1 MKIATV
7 TLNPAIDQTVRVDNF
22 RPNRVNRGQEIRF
35 EASGKGVNVASFLAD
50 YGHDT
55 AVTGYLGQANVAIFE
70 QFFASKSIDDNFVRI
85 PGSTRINVKVV
96 DEARQ
101 QTTDINMPGQT
112 PPQEAQH
119 ALFETIEQL
128 ADSCDWF
135 VLSGSLPP
143 HVPATI
149 YATIIT
155 KLKRRQ
161 KQVILDTSGEALR
174 EGIQAGPTI
183 VKPNIEELQ
192 QLVRQTL
199 TSQAEVQQ
207 AAHQLLGVY
216 SRGRAEPCPYYT
228 HPNEDVRLVVVSMG
242 RQGAM
247 LVEPE
252 TTLLAIPPTMTV
264 KKTFGAGDAMVAGL
278 VAAQIQGLSLADCG
292 RLATA
297 FSVGAIS
304 QSSYNLPTHDT
315 LRRYFHQVRI
325 MNYEVGGGVDP

>member
-22 RPNRVNRGQEIRF
+22 RPNRVNRALAIKF
-35 EASGKGVNVASFLAD
+35 DASGKGVNVASFLAD

-55 AVTGYLGQANVAIFE
+55 AVTGYLGQESVDIFE
-70 QFFASKSIDDNFVRI
+70 QFFASKGIDDRFVRI
-85 PGSTRINVKVV
+85 PGNTRINVKVV
-96 DEARQ
+96 DEVNQ

-112 PPQEAQH
+112 PPQEAMNT
-119 ALFETIEQL
+119 LLETIEQL
-128 ADSCDWF
+128 ASSCDWF

-143 HVPATI
+143 HVPTTI

-155 KLKRRQ
+155 QLKRQ
-161 KQVILDTSGEALR
+161 KKRIILDTSREALR

-192 QLVRQTL
+192 HLIGHSL
-199 TSQAEVQQ
+199 TSEAEIQQ
-207 AAHQLLGVY
+207 AAHQLL
-216 SRGRAEPCPYYT
+216 
-228 HPNEDVRLVVVSMG
+228 NEDIELVVVSMG

-247 LVEPE
+247 LIEQA
-252 TTLLAIPPTMTV
+252 TTLIATPPDMTV

-278 VAAQIQGLSLADCG
+278 VTAQIQGLSLADCG

-297 FSVGAIS
+297 FSMGAVAHL
-304 QSSYNLPTHDT
+304 SYNLPSRDI
-315 LRRYFHQVRI
+315 LWQYFHQVYVRK
-325 MNYEVGGGVDP
+325 Y